1 MNENDVAAIA
11 QLFGKPKEEI
21 STAITNGGV
30 STLVADFTASKKIM
44 TQEDF
49 DKYQENYRQVVINDL
64 VSNKHDLPQAIYE
77 YVKGSV
83 LEKKRKI

>member
-1 MNENDVAAIA
+1 
-11 QLFGKPKEEI
+11 
-21 STAITNGGV
+21 
-30 STLVADFTASKKIM
+30 M

-83 LEKKRKI
+83 LEKKREIWPRRSVLAIIKALMT